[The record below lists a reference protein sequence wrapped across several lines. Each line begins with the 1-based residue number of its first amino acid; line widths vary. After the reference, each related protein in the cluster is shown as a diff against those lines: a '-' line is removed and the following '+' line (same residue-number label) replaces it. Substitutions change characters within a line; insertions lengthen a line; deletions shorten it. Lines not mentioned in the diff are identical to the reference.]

1 MHPWTTPPTTSWP
14 PTSSTATSATSW
26 ISNPATMTA
35 PTRPSI
41 PWLTPTPTSF
51 PIHPQLIASDPAAL
65 PIHPSA
71 PPAHAPHPPDHLFGQ
86 TSNLQT
92 GLPPTLSTTS
102 TTSSP
107 TPFTAMAFS
116 GHPPPT
122 APLIASTMPSPSEPH
137 QPRPEV
143 PDPNAASSINPPWTT
158 AILQA
163 TDIFSPPIP
172 SPPPPP
178 PTDRHL
184 NLNAPDAPPRPHRSR
199 HPKSAP
205 PTSSGPR
212 HTAVKAAPK
221 VRPDRSTD
229 KPRRTQPPSNPPLT
243 IAIPDSDPAP
253 NPPAPSNQTELAVI
267 ANTTQQLQ
275 DSLRLLQAQQAQQ
288 QQLMYGAFT
297 ALNQRRLED
306 QLLTPSHPPATA
318 PTPPSHST
326 PPPSNPPQTTPPP
339 TTGTTNIN
347 LPSAAAPRSPV
358 PRAPKSTS
366 PPPRRHSRPRRK
378 STSRSRRRYHTSHK
392 SPTLSHRRPRSPL
405 LRHRSTTAN
414 PKHRRTPSPQRRRSP
429 PRNRSPPRHR
439 RHTSHRSPPNTV
451 YRPREA
457 THRSRT
463 PSRHSRPADIVLTPA
478 HYTSHHAGAY
488 DADDDDTWGNW
499 NNASHPPRPT
509 RSTRPSSPPDRPR
522 DMPPPEAP
530 PGATTSRIPTGDS
543 ENSEMDDTPMSLVD
557 FEQSD
562 FELQEMQAAA
572 ADPTRVKCVT
582 ELDASHVVPLRHEI
596 VGEEKEKFNRFVDEM
611 LRRLAQPY
619 TTSNGEQVWIR
630 ANEGTVKNIARA
642 FGQANRLDITYAQA
656 TQGFYIEHENLLTIA
671 VPTGLPIKPVYKND
685 HSATYLIYH
694 RTGWD
699 TVPKILVEDC
709 VRPASWSTNEQGHPM
724 QYPCYGFFG
733 MSAEMRDHRHLD
745 AHAVKQCTSQLY
757 KIGKGQTPSGILA
770 ICRSPKSSR
779 NQAGGNDQV
788 QRLCKLHGISKGKDG
803 AAAMNSN
810 AATVAFV
817 AGTHNLFD
825 QLITRATPAPA
836 PPEAAPSDV
845 NPAHTAP
852 DPPTS
857 IPDSTSHEPA
867 RADSSHPRHSTPPDR
882 DPRPEEHHRSTARSN
897 STWYDQSWWDDSA
910 HTHRRYSAFDEG
922 RPRGRHSEAGSGTHR
937 HHETSSRS
945 RW

>member
-107 TPFTAMAFS
+107 TPFTALAFP

-143 PDPNAASSINPPWTT
+143 PDPNAASSINPPW
-158 AILQA
+158 
-163 TDIFSPPIP
+163 
-172 SPPPPP
+172 
-178 PTDRHL
+178 
-184 NLNAPDAPPRPHRSR
+184 
-199 HPKSAP
+199 
-205 PTSSGPR
+205 
-212 HTAVKAAPK
+212 
-221 VRPDRSTD
+221 
-229 KPRRTQPPSNPPLT
+229 
-243 IAIPDSDPAP
+243 
-253 NPPAPSNQTELAVI
+253 
-267 ANTTQQLQ
+267 
-275 DSLRLLQAQQAQQ
+275 
-288 QQLMYGAFT
+288 
-297 ALNQRRLED
+297 
-306 QLLTPSHPPATA
+306 
-318 PTPPSHST
+318 
-326 PPPSNPPQTTPPP
+326 
-339 TTGTTNIN
+339 
-347 LPSAAAPRSPV
+347 
-358 PRAPKSTS
+358 
-366 PPPRRHSRPRRK
+366 
-378 STSRSRRRYHTSHK
+378 
-392 SPTLSHRRPRSPL
+392 
-405 LRHRSTTAN
+405 
-414 PKHRRTPSPQRRRSP
+414 
-429 PRNRSPPRHR
+429 
-439 RHTSHRSPPNTV
+439 
-451 YRPREA
+451 
-457 THRSRT
+457 
-463 PSRHSRPADIVLTPA
+463 
-478 HYTSHHAGAY
+478 
-488 DADDDDTWGNW
+488 
-499 NNASHPPRPT
+499 
-509 RSTRPSSPPDRPR
+509 
-522 DMPPPEAP
+522 
-530 PGATTSRIPTGDS
+530 
-543 ENSEMDDTPMSLVD
+543 
-557 FEQSD
+557 
-562 FELQEMQAAA
+562 
-572 ADPTRVKCVT
+572 
-582 ELDASHVVPLRHEI
+582 
-596 VGEEKEKFNRFVDEM
+596 
-611 LRRLAQPY
+611 
-619 TTSNGEQVWIR
+619 
-630 ANEGTVKNIARA
+630 
-642 FGQANRLDITYAQA
+642 
-656 TQGFYIEHENLLTIA
+656 
-671 VPTGLPIKPVYKND
+671 
-685 HSATYLIYH
+685 
-694 RTGWD
+694 
-699 TVPKILVEDC
+699 
-709 VRPASWSTNEQGHPM
+709 
-724 QYPCYGFFG
+724 
-733 MSAEMRDHRHLD
+733 
-745 AHAVKQCTSQLY
+745 
-757 KIGKGQTPSGILA
+757 A

-882 DPRPEEHHRSTARSN
+882 DPRPEEHHRSTARSS

-945 RW
+945 RWWFLRHWGCLLIPWLSRFWSNNASPDLGILSHLFQKSLCITWPLFIIPSGFFHQIWLGLSQNPITSILGFLGTVWLGLSR